1 MIQTLDLLVF
11 FAALSLVL
19 IVGWWAGRRDSPESS
34 GGKADDYF
42 LAGRSVPW
50 WSIAGSIFGTNIS
63 AAHMV
68 GMLGVGY
75 SIGFAQAHY
84 ELGAVLALFA
94 LCYLF
99 LPVYRKMGLVTLSQF
114 LERRYGSGAGV
125 LYSGIMLVLIL
136 VQLTAAY
143 YIGARSFVYLLGA
156 AGYEME
162 YWLCVVLIAGFSSL
176 YTIAGGLKA
185 VIYTD
190 VLQTILLIVG
200 GLILAYFTF
209 SHEEVGGWQAMM
221 NRDSLASQ
229 PRMQMMLPSD
239 HPDLPW
245 TGALTGLLF
254 LHFFYWGTNQ
264 YVVQRALAAKSDNEA
279 RIGVLAGGFL
289 KLLIPFMSIAT
300 GVAAAQLFV
309 SRGLSGVAP
318 DDAFPQL
325 LSTVIP
331 YGWGLIGLIMAGL
344 LAAILSTIDS
354 MMNSASTLA
363 TVDLYRKYVNPRAT
377 DTMLVRQGRIVVA
390 LLMVLSIFMAI
401 YSYDPEGQG
410 NFFLTVSSL
419 SSHFTPGILV
429 AFFAG
434 IMFSEKQSPDALRGI
449 SVVPV
454 ILGAPLFSFG
464 LEFGYNSL
472 ATYFPAT
479 VTDLLGTRLNFLH
492 RVMATV
498 SFCALLLVFIFWRY
512 RSNLELD
519 FRSRLTLDFL
529 KGPAFLPAVFLLA
542 VYCIC
547 AVLVVQGA
555 DRFSVAATAAGL
567 VLLPF
572 AYRIAF
578 RPRGPVAYRDDRLY
592 AGVLFGF
599 ATFIFFRFF

>member
-1 MIQTLDLLVF
+1 MIQPLDLIVF
-11 FAALSLVL
+11 GLALLMVL
-19 IVGWWAGRRDSPESS
+19 LVGWWAAWKESSPES
-34 GGKADDYF
+34 GGQADDYF

-50 WSIAGSIFGTNIS
+50 WSIAGSIFGTNVS

-84 ELGAVLALFA
+84 ELGAILALFA

-114 LERRYGSGAGV
+114 LEKRYGAGAGV
-125 LYSGIMLVLIL
+125 LYSAIMLILIV
-136 VQLTAAY
+136 VQLTAAF
-143 YIGARSFVYLLGA
+143 YIGSRSFVHLLGA
-156 AGYEME
+156 AGIELNYA
-162 YWLCVVLIAGFSSL
+162 LGVVLIAGFSAL

-190 VLQTILLIVG
+190 VLQTVLLIVG

-209 SHEEVGGWQAMM
+209 SHSEVGGWHQMM
-221 NRDSLASQ
+221 VRDASAQ
-229 PRMQMMLPSD
+229 NPRMTMMLPSD

-264 YVVQRALAAKSDNEA
+264 YVVQRALAARSDGEA

-300 GVAAAQLFV
+300 GVAAAQLFL
-309 SRGLSGVAP
+309 SRGFTEIAP

-325 LSTVIP
+325 LATVVP
-331 YGWGLIGLIMAGL
+331 AGWGLIGLIMAGL

-363 TVDLYRKYVNPRAT
+363 TVDLYKKYVNPEASDRA
-377 DTMLVRQGRIVVA
+377 LVLQGRLVVA
-390 LLMVLSIFMAI
+390 GLMVLSILMAI
-401 YSYDPEGQG
+401 YSYDPEGRE
-410 NFFLTVSSL
+410 NFFLVVSNL

-434 IMFSEKQSPDALRGI
+434 ILFAEKDMVRGI

-464 LEFGYNSL
+464 LEYTYNSL
-472 ATYFPAT
+472 AGDLPH
-479 VTDLLGTRLNFLH
+479 VITDVLGMRLNFLH

-498 SFCALLLVFIFWRY
+498 LFCSGLLGTIFWHY
-512 RSNLELD
+512 RAHLQLD
-519 FRSRLTLDFL
+519 LRSRLSMGFL
-529 KGPAFLPAVFLLA
+529 KGSTLIPAMFLLLIYIISA
-542 VYCIC
+542 SGVS
-547 AVLVVQGA
+547 LL
-555 DRFSVAATAAGL
+555 DWSRFSVACITSIL

-572 AYRIAF
+572 AWRMSI
-578 RPRGPVAYRDDRLY
+578 RPRGLPFRDDRLY
-592 AGVLFGF
+592 AGLLFSL

>member
-1 MIQTLDLLVF
+1 MIQTLDLIVF
-11 FAALSLVL
+11 GVALLLVL
-19 IVGWWAGRRDSPESS
+19 LVGWWAAWKESSPES
-34 GGKADDYF
+34 GGAADDYF

-50 WSIAGSIFGTNIS
+50 WSIAGSIFGTNVS

-84 ELGAVLALFA
+84 ELGAILALFA

-114 LERRYGSGAGV
+114 LERRYGAGAGV
-125 LYSGIMLVLIL
+125 LYSAIMLILIL
-136 VQLTAAY
+136 VQLTAAF
-143 YIGARSFVYLLGA
+143 YIGSRSFVHLLGA
-156 AGYEME
+156 AGIEMN
-162 YWLCVVLIAGFSSL
+162 YALGVVLIAGFSAL

-190 VLQTILLIVG
+190 VLQTVLLIVG

-209 SHEEVGGWQAMM
+209 SHSEVGGWHQMM
-221 NRDSLASQ
+221 LRDAGAPN
-229 PRMQMMLPSD
+229 PRMKMMLPSD

-264 YVVQRALAAKSDNEA
+264 YVVQRALAAKSDQEA

-300 GVAAAQLFV
+300 GVAAAQLFL
-309 SRGLSGVAP
+309 SRGLSHIAP

-325 LSTVIP
+325 LATVVP
-331 YGWGLIGLIMAGL
+331 AGWGLIGLIMAGL

-363 TVDLYRKYVNPRAT
+363 TVDLYKKYVNPEASDRT
-377 DTMLVRQGRIVVA
+377 LVLQGRLVVVT
-390 LLMVLSIFMAI
+390 LMVLSILMAV
-401 YSYDPEGQG
+401 YSYDPEGKE
-410 NFFLTVSSL
+410 NFFLIVSNL

-434 IMFSEKQSPDALRGI
+434 ILFAEKDMVRGI

-464 LEFGYNSL
+464 MELLYNQVAPAL
-472 ATYFPAT
+472 PAT
-479 VTDLLGTRLNFLH
+479 ITDILGLRLNFLH

-498 SFCALLLVFIFWRY
+498 LFSATLLAAIFWHY
-512 RSNLELD
+512 RGHLQLD
-519 FRSRLTLDFL
+519 LRSRLSMGFLKSSTLIPALFLVLVYIVSALAVTVLDFSRL
-529 KGPAFLPAVFLLA
+529 YVACTSSALA
-542 VYCIC
+542 
-547 AVLVVQGA
+547 
-555 DRFSVAATAAGL
+555 
-567 VLLPF
+567 LLPF
-572 AYRIAF
+572 AWRMSI
-578 RPRGPVAYRDDRLY
+578 RPRGVPWRDDRLY
-592 AGVLFGF
+592 ASLLFGL

>member
-1 MIQTLDLLVF
+1 VIQLLDLIVF
-11 FAALSLVL
+11 FSALLLVL
-19 IVGWWAGRRDSPESS
+19 LVGWWAARKESS
-34 GGKADDYF
+34 PASGGAADDYF

-84 ELGAVLALFA
+84 ELGAILALFA

-114 LERRYGSGAGV
+114 LERRYGPGAGV
-125 LYSGIMLVLIL
+125 LYSAIMLILIL
-136 VQLTAAY
+136 VQLTAAF
-143 YIGARSFVYLLGA
+143 YIGSRSFVHLLGA
-156 AGYEME
+156 AGIELNYA
-162 YWLCVVLIAGFSSL
+162 LGVALIAGFSSL
-176 YTIAGGLKA
+176 YTISGGLKA

-190 VLQTILLIVG
+190 VLQTVLLIIG

-209 SHEEVGGWQAMM
+209 SHEAVGGWQSML
-221 NRDSLASQ
+221 NRDASADT
-229 PRMQMMLPSD
+229 PRMQMMLPTD

-245 TGALTGLLF
+245 SGALTGLLF

-264 YVVQRALAAKSDNEA
+264 YVVQRALAAKSDQEA

-300 GVAAAQLFV
+300 GVAAAQLFL
-309 SRGLSGVAP
+309 SEGLSGVAP

-325 LSTVIP
+325 LATVVP
-331 YGWGLIGLIMAGL
+331 AGWGLIGMIMAGL

-363 TVDLYRKYVNPRAT
+363 TVDLYKKYVNPEASDRS
-377 DTMLVRQGRIVVA
+377 LVFQGRMVVGG
-390 LLMVLSIFMAI
+390 LMVLSVLMAI
-401 YSYDPEGQG
+401 YSYDPEGTD
-410 NFFLTVSSL
+410 NFFLTVSNL

-434 IMFSEKQSPDALRGI
+434 ILFAEKDMVRGI

-454 ILGAPLFSFG
+454 ILGAPVFSFG
-464 LEFGYNSL
+464 LEFVYNAVSPHL
-472 ATYFPAT
+472 PGFIIETFGPK
-479 VTDLLGTRLNFLH
+479 LNFLH

-498 SFCALLLVFIFWRY
+498 TFSAATLAFIFWRY
-512 RSNLELD
+512 RSHLHLGY
-519 FRSRLTLDFL
+519 SRLSLDFL
-529 KGPAFLPAVFLLA
+529 KSTTLLPALFLLV
-542 VYCIC
+542 VYG
-547 AVLVVQGA
+547 ASTLALVLY
-555 DRFSVAATAAGL
+555 DFPRFSVALIATGL
-567 VLLPF
+567 VTLPF
-572 AYRIAF
+572 LWRMTV
-578 RPRGPVAYRDDRLY
+578 RPRDKTPWRDDRLY
-592 AGVLFGF
+592 AGLLFSL
-599 ATFIFFRFF
+599 ATFVFFRFF